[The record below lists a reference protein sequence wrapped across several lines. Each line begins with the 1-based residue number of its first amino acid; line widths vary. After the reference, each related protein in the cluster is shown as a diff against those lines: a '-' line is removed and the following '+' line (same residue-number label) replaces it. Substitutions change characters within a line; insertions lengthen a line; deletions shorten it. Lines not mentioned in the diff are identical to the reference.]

1 MLFYR
6 VMRRMTW
13 VVLKVFFRFKV
24 IGRERIPVKG
34 GLVAVANHESFLD
47 PFAVGVALMKRRP
60 ATFLAAPWLYET
72 RIAGTFCRWVGAIPA
87 YGEGKEVAALRE
99 SIRVLQKGG
108 TVALFPQGGID
119 RDGVSGGA
127 VFMALKG
134 QAALLPMH
142 IIGAGEAL
150 STKSRWPRL
159 FTQVKVT
166 VEPPILPADLHPP
179 GVPTGKAVDRGV
191 ELLSQALKLDGACVE
206 PAAGGAGP
214 GPGATTGGAGG

>member
-6 VMRRMTW
+6 VMRRVTW

-24 IGRERIPVKG
+24 VGAERIPREG

-47 PFAVGVALMKRRP
+47 PFVVGVALMKRPP
-60 ATFLAAPWLYET
+60 ATFLAAPWLYQT
-72 RIAGTFCRWVGAIPA
+72 RVAGTFCRWVGAIPA
-87 YGEGKEVAALRE
+87 YGEGKEVIALRE

-127 VFMALKG
+127 VFMAVKG

-142 IIGAGEAL
+142 ITGAGEAL
-150 STKSRWPRL
+150 PTKKRWPRL
-159 FTQVKVT
+159 FTPIRAT
-166 VEPPILPADLHPP
+166 VGPPILPTDLNPP
-179 GVPTGKAVDRGV
+179 GVPTSKAVDRGV
-191 ELLSQALKLDGACVE
+191 ELLAQALRVNGAATRTAPPPDA
-206 PAAGGAGP
+206 PAHHPRAE
-214 GPGATTGGAGG
+214 

>member
-6 VMRRMTW
+6 VMRRITW
-13 VVLKVFFRFKV
+13 VVLRVFFRFKV
-24 IGRERIPVKG
+24 IGAERIPKEG

-47 PFAVGVALMKRRP
+47 PFVVGVALMKRPP
-60 ATFLAAPWLYET
+60 ATFLAAPWLYKT

-87 YGEGKEVAALRE
+87 YGEGKEVTALRE

-127 VFMALKG
+127 VFMAVKG

-142 IIGAGEAL
+142 ISGAGEAL
-150 STKSRWPRL
+150 PREKHWPRL
-159 FTQVKVT
+159 FAPIKAV

-179 GVPTGKAVDRGV
+179 GVPTSKAVDRGV
-191 ELLSQALKLDGACVE
+191 ELLAQALKL
-206 PAAGGAGP
+206 GGSDLAS
-214 GPGATTGGAGG
+214 AVAEE